1 MVGRAIALG
10 LAAVVVTAV
19 LAQTPPAFDPVGKWV
34 VTTTSDAG
42 NPMTVTVD
50 IAGKPGAYT
59 GQAVTSENRT
69 LPLGGLAT
77 MPDGMIALFDLP
89 QGAVVVKLI
98 RDPSAAGKFVGAWGA
113 VEATYALS
121 AVKR

>member
-1 MVGRAIALG
+1 MVARAIGVAVL
-10 LAAVVVTAV
+10 AVVVTAV
-19 LAQTPPAFDPVGKWV
+19 LPQTPPAFDPVGKWA
-34 VTTTSDAG
+34 VTTTNDGGA
-42 NPMTVTVD
+42 PMTVTVD

-77 MPDGMIALFDLP
+77 MPDGMIAFFDLP
-89 QGAVVVKLI
+89 QGAIVVKLV
-98 RDPSAAGKFVGAWGA
+98 RDPSGKYVGAWGE
-113 VEATYALS
+113 VEAVYPLS